1 MSSYSELSPKKKKSS
16 KFDANKD
23 NQPEMLSNI
32 PAYSG
37 INPKRE
43 SSPPHVETFEN
54 QAYSINT
61 LVNTHSKSPQQANP
75 ATPSY
80 DDVLGTKTAPH
91 KEKSKKDQCER
102 NLVWIMISVIIL
114 LLLAVGAVA
123 VVALVQVSKLN
134 TEIVSLRTSPPPAED
149 SKLNDDVVF
158 LRASL
163 SNTSTSLNN
172 EIVSLGASFS
182 NSSAVLSQNFSSLE
196 NKTQI
201 QLDRLD
207 SRVND
212 LYTIHLTGRNS
223 DNPATSCSHVLQL
236 NSPSPS
242 DHYWIRSS
250 NGSAVRV
257 YCDMTRSCGGVTGGW
272 MRVASL
278 DWSDESLPCPD
289 GFRERSDS
297 NIRTCGINSTSTGS
311 CPSIISETYSTVY
324 SRVCGKINAYQVG
337 TTDAFSTFEGHGSN
351 VTIDSNYVDGVSLTH
366 GNNPRGHI
374 WTFATAVN
382 DDYQIPFPHS
392 TCQCV
397 RPGDRNIMAPP
408 SFVGMDYFCDTGSR
422 SGSHLGFFLNDPL
435 WDGAGCASTSTCC
448 SFNNPPWFHKQLPSA
463 TNENIE
469 MRVCRDEGRSDEDI
483 AISNIELYVQ

>member
-1 MSSYSELSPKKKKSS
+1 MI
-16 KFDANKD
+16 
-23 NQPEMLSNI
+23 SNI
-32 PAYSG
+32 PVYSE

-61 LVNTHSKSPQQANP
+61 LENTHSKSSKQANP
-75 ATPSY
+75 ATPH
-80 DDVLGTKTAPH
+80 DNVLGTKTVPH

-102 NLVWIMISVIIL
+102 NLVWIVISVNIL

-134 TEIVSLRTSPPPAED
+134 TEIVSLRTSPPLAED

-163 SNTSTSLNN
+163 LNTSTSLNN
-172 EIVSLGASFS
+172 EIVSLGTSFS
-182 NSSAVLSQNFSSLE
+182 NSSASLNDKIASLGKLFSNSSAELSQNFSSFE

-223 DNPATSCSHVLQL
+223 DNPATSYSHVLLL
-236 NSPSPS
+236 NSSSPS
-242 DHYWIRSS
+242 GHYWIRSS

-257 YCDMTRSCGGVTGGW
+257 YCDTRSCGGVTGGW

-278 DWSDESLPCPD
+278 DWSNESLPCPD

-297 NIRTCGINSTSTGS
+297 NIRTCGINSISTGS
-311 CPSIISETYSTVY
+311 CSSIIFETYSTVY
-324 SRVCGKINAYQVG
+324 SRVCGKINAHQVG
-337 TTDAFSTFEGHGSN
+337 NPDAFSRSDSN
-351 VTIDSNYVDGVSLTH
+351 INIDSNYMDGVSLTH
-366 GNNPRGHI
+366 GSNPRGHI
-374 WTFATAVN
+374 WTFVAAVN
-382 DDYQIPFPHS
+382 DEPGLIRSDS
-392 TCQCV
+392 LCQCV
-397 RPGDRNIMAPP
+397 RPGDTSIMAPP

-422 SGSHLGFFLNDPL
+422 SGSHIGQFYPNDPL

-448 SFNNPPWFHKQLPSA
+448 SFNNPPWFHKQLPSV
-463 TNENIE
+463 TTDNIE
-469 MRVCRDEGRSDEDI
+469 MRVCRDEGRSNEDI
-483 AISNIELYVQ
+483 AITNIELYVQ